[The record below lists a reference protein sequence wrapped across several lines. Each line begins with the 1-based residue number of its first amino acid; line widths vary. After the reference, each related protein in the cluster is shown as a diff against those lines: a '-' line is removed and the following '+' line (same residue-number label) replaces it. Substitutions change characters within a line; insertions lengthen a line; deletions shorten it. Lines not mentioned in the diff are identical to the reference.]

1 MTDRYRNRLTFSRLS
16 PSLSNMAEQLTAPA
30 APVSIYAEASPNP
43 ESMKFVLNSQL
54 LADGVSVDYPNLE
67 AAANSPLA
75 QELFNFDYV
84 GRVFIAQNFVTITKV
99 TDLQWAQL
107 IPELRTFLKS
117 YIEAAGPVFI
127 VDPAAEQKAA
137 QQAAATGDSSE
148 ADQQTSQK
156 IIDLL
161 DNYVRPAVEQD
172 GGNITFKSYQDGIVT
187 VNLQGSC
194 SGCPS
199 ATVTLKSGIEN
210 LLKRMVPEVKE
221 VVAEGVTI

>member
-1 MTDRYRNRLTFSRLS
+1 
-16 PSLSNMAEQLTAPA
+16 MAEQLTAPA

-43 ESMKFVLNSQL
+43 ESMKFVLNAQL
-54 LADGVSVDYPNLE
+54 LADGVSVDYPNVE

-187 VNLQGSC
+187 VNS
-194 SGCPS
+194 
-199 ATVTLKSGIEN
+199 TL
-210 LLKRMVPEVKE
+210 R
-221 VVAEGVTI
+221 

>member
-1 MTDRYRNRLTFSRLS
+1 MNTTS
-16 PSLSNMAEQLTAPA
+16 PT

-43 ESMKFVLNSQL
+43 ESMKFVLNATLVSE
-54 LADGVSVDYPNLE
+54 GVSVDYPNVE

-84 GRVFIAQNFVTITKV
+84 GRVFIAQNFVTITK
-99 TDLQWAQL
+99 TSEHQWTQL

-117 YIEAAGPVFI
+117 YVEAGGPIFT
-127 VDPAAEQKAA
+127 VDPTAEHKAA
-137 QQAAATGDSSE
+137 QTAAAGDSSE
-148 ADQQTSQK
+148 QDQQTSQK

-161 DNYVRPAVEQD
+161 ENYVRPAVEQD
-172 GGNITFKSYQDGIVT
+172 GGNITFRSYKDGVVT

-210 LLKRMVPEVKE
+210 LLKRMVPEVTE
-221 VVAEGVTI
+221 VVAEGIIAH

>member
-1 MTDRYRNRLTFSRLS
+1 
-16 PSLSNMAEQLTAPA
+16 MADLTAPA

-43 ESMKFVLNSQL
+43 ESMKFVLNTQFL
-54 LADGVSVDYPNLE
+54 TEGVSVDYPNLE
-67 AAANSPLA
+67 AATNSPLA

-84 GRVFIAQNFVTITKV
+84 GRVFIAANFVTITK
-99 TDLQWAQL
+99 TTEHQWAHL
-107 IPELRTFLKS
+107 IPELRSFLKS
-117 YIEAAGPVFI
+117 YVESGGPIFL

-137 QQAAATGDSSE
+137 QEVAANGSDSAE
-148 ADQQTSQK
+148 DQQTSQK

-210 LLKRMVPEVKE
+210 LLKRMVPEVRE
-221 VVAEGVTI
+221 VVAEGITI

>member
-1 MTDRYRNRLTFSRLS
+1 MNT
-16 PSLSNMAEQLTAPA
+16 TAPA
-30 APVSIYAEASPNP
+30 GSVSIYAEASPNP
-43 ESMKFVLNSQL
+43 ESMKFVLNTQL
-54 LADGVSVDYPNLE
+54 LSDGVSVDYPDAE

-75 QELFNFDYV
+75 QELFKFDYV
-84 GRVFIAQNFVTITKV
+84 SRVFVAQNFVTVTK
-99 TDLQWAQL
+99 TSDLTWTHL

-117 YIEAAGPVFI
+117 YVESGGPIFL
-127 VDPAAEQKAA
+127 VDPVAEHRAA
-137 QQAAATGDSSE
+137 QQEAASTAGSEEDQAT
-148 ADQQTSQK
+148 AQK

-172 GGNITFKSYQDGIVT
+172 GGNITFKSYNQGVVT

-210 LLKRMVPEVKE
+210 LLKRMVPEVTE
-221 VVAEGVTI
+221 VVAEGVTASF

>member
-1 MTDRYRNRLTFSRLS
+1 MSTI
-16 PSLSNMAEQLTAPA
+16 
-30 APVSIYAEASPNP
+30 SIYAEASPNP
-43 ESMKFVLNSQL
+43 ESMKFVLNQQL
-54 LADGVSVDYPNLE
+54 LTDGVSVDYPNLE

-84 GRVFIAQNFVTITKV
+84 GRVFIAQNFVTVTK
-99 TDLQWAQL
+99 TTEHQWAQL
-107 IPELRTFLKS
+107 IPEIRTFLKS
-117 YIEAAGPVFI
+117 YVEAGGPIFT

-137 QQAAATGDSSE
+137 QTAAATGNASE
-148 ADQQTSQK
+148 QDQQTSQK

-172 GGNITFKSYQDGIVT
+172 GGNITFKSYNAGIVT

-210 LLKRMVPEVKE
+210 LLKRMVPEVTE
-221 VVAEGVTI
+221 VVAEGITV

>member
-1 MTDRYRNRLTFSRLS
+1 
-16 PSLSNMAEQLTAPA
+16 MAEQLTAPA
-30 APVSIYAEASPNP
+30 GPVSIYAEASPNP
-43 ESMKFVLNSQL
+43 ESMKFVLNTHL
-54 LADGVSVDYPNLE
+54 LSDGVSVDYPNAE

-75 QELFNFDYV
+75 QELFQFDYV
-84 GRVFIAQNFVTITKV
+84 NRIFIAQNFVTVTKG
-99 TDLQWAQL
+99 TDHQWAQL

-117 YIEAAGPVFI
+117 YVEAGGPIFT
-127 VDPAAEQKAA
+127 VDPAAEQQAA
-137 QQAAATGDSSE
+137 QQAAATGNSSE
-148 ADQQTSQK
+148 VDQQTSQK

-161 DNYVRPAVEQD
+161 ENYVRPAVEQD

-221 VVAEGVTI
+221 VVAEGVTASF